1 MGIIAKNIKKGGLV
15 KEKKPCVC
23 NGNDYS
29 SLDLKEEYEKQT
41 GNELK
46 MLWEVGTTYVD
57 EEYAEW
63 LENKL
68 KQHLSF
74 KLC

>member
-1 MGIIAKNIKKGGLV
+1 MGITVKNIKKGGLV
-15 KEKKPCVC
+15 KKNKPCVC

-29 SLDLKEEYEKQT
+29 SLDLKEEYEEQT
-41 GNELK
+41 GNEMQ
-46 MLWEVGTTYVD
+46 MLWEENITYVD
-57 EEYAEW
+57 EKYSDW

>member
-1 MGIIAKNIKKGGLV
+1 MGVIVKNIKKGGLV
-15 KEKKPCVC
+15 KSNKTCVC

-46 MLWEVGTTYVD
+46 MLWEANTTYVD
-57 EEYAEW
+57 EDYSNW
-63 LENKL
+63 LETKI